1 MSSYTK
7 KIIVILFCIFLS
19 SSLFANE
26 QKRFNETTLMMMALD
41 FENKG
46 EKLKSRDTF
55 MLLLSQTQKYE
66 YLKYALSLSLQV
78 KDYDTV
84 LTLSAKYKH
93 MFKEHYQD
101 IARVEIMSLIKINQL
116 DLALRFSKELL
127 EKYKNATNYENVAVI
142 LYSQKMY
149 KESLPYFESAYDEN
163 KNAKTLLNLVNV
175 LYGYLD
181 KKSLAISYLETYL
194 GLNGCD
200 LNVCQ
205 RLLGYYQEEQ
215 NIDGMASILKKIY
228 KKHKQMNKNEESLDR
243 ITNAIIEVL
252 KIKDI
257 NNAVKFLEENNIKD
271 TRLLSLYHQT
281 QEFKKALALT
291 RKLYKETKD
300 KNFLAQLAILQY
312 ESADNKEKILDTV
325 VANFNIALK
334 TIDKHQYQNYFGYL
348 LIDHDINYKQGIEL
362 IKKALKQDSKNIAY
376 RDSLAWGYYKTGQCQ
391 KAKKIMEELKSE
403 VGLDDEEL
411 KKHYLE
417 IKGCK

>member
-1 MSSYTK
+1 VSSYTK

-93 MFKEHYQD
+93 LFKEHYQD

-127 EKYKNATNYENVAVI
+127 EKHKNATNYENVAVI

-257 NNAVKFLEENNIKD
+257 NNAIKFLEENNIKD

-362 IKKALKQDSKNIAY
+362 VEKALKQDSKNIAY